1 MYTCACRKFTVYTM
15 ALEVVSYDDIN
26 DQLQCNVSSGV
37 SYKHELNSNI
47 SYNLASS
54 LPGQLLLEIIK
65 VIK

>member
-1 MYTCACRKFTVYTM
+1 M

-54 LPGQLLLEIIK
+54 LPGQLLLEIVK